1 MKNTFSVAMC
11 TYNGASYVREQLE
24 SIAIQTRLPTEL
36 VICDDASTDDTVHVI
51 EHFAASAPFPVRLE
65 INTRNVGSTKNFDKA
80 IQHCDGELIAL
91 ADQDDVWLPKKLELI
106 EAELQRAPNVGLVFS
121 DADLVDEH
129 LRPLGRRLWTSIGFD
144 ESMQTQ
150 LHESG
155 LNVLL
160 PGWTV
165 TGATMAFR
173 SKFRKLV
180 LPIPDELPMIHD
192 GWIAAVIS
200 AVAEVSFID
209 EPLIKYRQHPQ
220 QQIGAPDSED
230 RRQAKTAHTFG
241 QAIRRT
247 NSYSGLI
254 TISDRIRSRLA
265 EHVEEFDCKTALKRL
280 DERIYHL
287 RTRQRLPDSRL
298 RRLPNVVRELLS
310 RRYMNYS
317 NGFYSA
323 LKDLLTRSPTEVVE

>member
-1 MKNTFSVAMC
+1 MC
-11 TYNGASYVREQLE
+11 TYNGASYVIAQLE

-36 VICDDASTDDTVHVI
+36 VICDDASTDDTVGVI

-65 INTRNVGSTKNFDKA
+65 VNTRNIGSTKNFDKA
-80 IQHCDGELIAL
+80 IQLCHGELIAL

-129 LRPLGRRLWTSIGFD
+129 LRPLGQRLWSSIGFD

-173 SKFRKLV
+173 SKFRTLI

-209 EPLIKYRQHPQ
+209 QPLIKYRQHPQ
-220 QQIGAPDSED
+220 QQIGAPDSEILG
-230 RRQAKTAHTFG
+230 QAKAAHTLG

-254 TISDRIRSRLA
+254 TISDRIRSRLV
-265 EHVEEFDCKTALKRL
+265 EHREEFDCTTALQRL

-287 RTRQRLPDSRL
+287 RTREGLPHSRL
-298 RRLPNVVRELLS
+298 RRFPHVVRELLT
-310 RRYMNYS
+310 RRYQKYS
-317 NGFYSA
+317 NGVYSA
-323 LKDLLTRSPTEVVE
+323 LKDLLTPTPSEVVE